1 MIANLATDIKLDA
14 SKATILPVHL
24 GIHLQTMTETRTI
37 VIVLAAAVDT
47 RLEQEIQQSD
57 DPEISKL
64 RGLPKALCPLGEDGR
79 SILAHWYQIIQQN
92 RDISQMF
99 IVSSAAKYKYF
110 ERWATSKG
118 VRTEC
123 IINNGVTRS
132 QNRIGSAR
140 RLTTRIE

>member
-1 MIANLATDIKLDA
+1 
-14 SKATILPVHL
+14 
-24 GIHLQTMTETRTI
+24 MTETRTI

-64 RGLPKALCPLGEDGR
+64 RGLPKALCPLGEEGI

-118 VRTEC
+118 VLKGL
-123 IINNGVTRS
+123 IIS
-132 QNRIGSAR
+132 QID
-140 RLTTRIE
+140 LHPE